1 MYVDFYW
8 GIYAHQMGQIMPIL
22 AKIGQNWPF
31 LRNYCDKNIQKLVNR
46 GQDVKISQGYNNFLS
61 SKKFY
66 TQKLTQPCEKWLKN

>member
-1 MYVDFYW
+1 
-8 GIYAHQMGQIMPIL
+8 MGKIMPIL

-31 LRNYCDKNIQKLVNR
+31 LRKICNRNIQNLVNK

-66 TQKLTQPCEKWLKN
+66 SQKSPQPHEKRLKF